1 MTEPTPPRS
10 TVLGKVVAFGGI
22 AGMIVLGFI
31 EIFTLDVPGVGD
43 RVLYLTYGGVAAG
56 LVATAGAI
64 LWLVRSRTKTG
75 AIIVLVIT
83 VLMNPIWL
91 LLLIRL
97 FG

>member
-1 MTEPTPPRS
+1 MTETVPRS
-10 TVLGKVVAFGGI
+10 TLPGKLIAFAGI
-22 AGMIVLGFI
+22 AGMIVLGII
-31 EIFTLDVPGVGD
+31 EVFTLDVPGVGD
-43 RVLYLTYGGVAAG
+43 RVLHLTYGGVAAG

-64 LWLVRSRTKTG
+64 FWLVRSRTKTG
-75 AIIVLVIT
+75 AIIVLVIS